1 MTPWQET
8 AALRN
13 FDPADVCFGSWLCKN
28 VLAAALTPRDFGRVA
43 VLVIFPDLSAL
54 SAWKCS

>member
-13 FDPADVCFGSWLCKN
+13 FDPADVRVGS
-28 VLAAALTPRDFGRVA
+28 
-43 VLVIFPDLSAL
+43 ILSKKSVFSIGL
-54 SAWKCS
+54 PLMRHIRLELGDPFL

>member
-13 FDPADVCFGSWLCKN
+13 FDPADVCFGSEAAQSTEATG
-28 VLAAALTPRDFGRVA
+28 LAMSGLLPKLT
-43 VLVIFPDLSAL
+43 
-54 SAWKCS
+54 